1 MKKENEPFDLVFLDP
16 PFAQGLAEVTC
27 QALAAGAWLADH
39 AKIYIEAE
47 RSWVLT
53 DMPDNWQLL
62 KDKQAGDVR
71 YQLLQYQQ

>member
-1 MKKENEPFDLVFLDP
+1 
-16 PFAQGLAEVTC
+16 
-27 QALAAGAWLADH
+27 
-39 AKIYIEAE
+39 IYIEAE